1 MGRRKSERIPPYVSY
16 RTFSN
21 FLAELRA
28 RGIPSRIDRSVMAH
42 KSGTIQS
49 QLLLTLA
56 YLGLVKDSGQITPR
70 LQKLLE
76 SEEAERKA
84 LLREIIQ
91 TSYDFAFDRNFG
103 LKTATSNQA
112 EEVFQ
117 KTGASGETVRR
128 CIAFFLAAAKDSGI
142 PVSSYIKPHRRR
154 KSTSSKRAQSSQ
166 NTPPTALASIDD
178 SDGGC
183 ESRKVQLKSGGTLR
197 LELSIDIFDLDEK
210 DREFIF
216 RLIDELKE
224 YEKDSQ
230 AANQPLR

>member
-28 RGIPSRIDRSVMAH
+28 RGVPSRIDRSVMAH

-56 YLGLVKDSGQITPR
+56 YLGLVKGSGQITPR

-91 TSYDFAFDRNFG
+91 TSYDFAFDGDFG

-142 PVSSYIKPHRRR
+142 PVSSYIKPHGRR
-154 KSTSSKRAQSSQ
+154 KSTSRKRARSSQ
-166 NTPPTALASIDD
+166 NTPPTALFPIDD
-178 SDGGC
+178 SEGGG
-183 ESRKVQLKSGGTLR
+183 ESKRVRLKSGGTLR
-197 LELSIDIFDLDEK
+197 LELSLDIFDLDEK

-224 YEKDSQ
+224 YEKDSK
-230 AANQPLR
+230 ATG

>member
-49 QLLLTLA
+49 QLLLTLH
-56 YLGLVKDSGQITPR
+56 YLGLVTGSGQITPR

-91 TSYDFAFDRNFG
+91 ASYDFAFDRDFG
-103 LKTATSNQA
+103 LKTATSHQA

-142 PVSSYIKPHRRR
+142 PVSSYIKPHGRR
-154 KSTSSKRAQSSQ
+154 KSTSRKRAQSSQ
-166 NTPPTALASIDD
+166 TTPPVDLSPVGP
-178 SDGGC
+178 SDGGI

-224 YEKDSQ
+224 YEGDSK
-230 AANQPLR
+230 AAG

>member
-1 MGRRKSERIPPYVSY
+1 MGRTKSERIPPYVSY

-49 QLLLTLA
+49 QLLLTLH
-56 YLGLVKDSGQITPR
+56 YLGLVKGSGLITPR

-84 LLREIIQ
+84 LLREILQ
-91 TSYDFAFDRNFG
+91 TSYDFAFDRTFG
-103 LKTATSNQA
+103 LKTATSHQA
-112 EEVFQ
+112 EELFQ

-142 PVSSYIKPHRRR
+142 PVSSYIKPHGRR
-154 KSTSSKRAQSSQ
+154 KSTSRKRVQSSQ
-166 NTPPTALASIDD
+166 NTPPADLSPVDE
-178 SDGGC
+178 SDGGG
-183 ESRKVQLKSGGTLR
+183 EFRKVQLKSGGTLR

-224 YEKDSQ
+224 YERESK
-230 AANQPLR
+230 AAD

>member
-56 YLGLVKDSGQITPR
+56 YLGLVKSTGQITPR

-76 SEEAERKA
+76 SEEESRKA

-91 TSYDFAFDRNFG
+91 TSYDFAFDRDFG
-103 LKTATSNQA
+103 LKTATSHQA

-117 KTGASGETVRR
+117 KRGASGETVRR

-142 PVSSYIKPHRRR
+142 PVSSYIKPHGRR
-154 KSTSSKRAQSSQ
+154 KSTSRKRARASQS
-166 NTPPTALASIDD
+166 TPPTALSSIDD
-178 SDGGC
+178 SVEGG
-183 ESRKVQLKSGGTLR
+183 ESRKVQLRSGGTLR
-197 LELSIDIFDLDEK
+197 LELSLDIFDLDEK

-216 RLIDELKE
+216 RLIDELKK

-230 AANQPLR
+230 AAD

>member
-49 QLLLTLA
+49 QLLLTLH
-56 YLGLVKDSGQITPR
+56 YLGLVKGSGQITPR

-91 TSYDFAFDRNFG
+91 TSYDFAFDRDFG
-103 LKTATSNQA
+103 LKTATSHQA

-117 KTGASGETVRR
+117 RTGASGETVRR

-142 PVSSYIKPHRRR
+142 PVSSYIKPHGRR
-154 KSTSSKRAQSSQ
+154 KSTSKKRAQSSQ
-166 NTPPTALASIDD
+166 NTPPVDN
-178 SDGGC
+178 SDGGG
-183 ESRKVQLKSGGTLR
+183 ESRKVQLRSGGTLR

-224 YEKDSQ
+224 YERDNK
-230 AANQPLR
+230 AAG